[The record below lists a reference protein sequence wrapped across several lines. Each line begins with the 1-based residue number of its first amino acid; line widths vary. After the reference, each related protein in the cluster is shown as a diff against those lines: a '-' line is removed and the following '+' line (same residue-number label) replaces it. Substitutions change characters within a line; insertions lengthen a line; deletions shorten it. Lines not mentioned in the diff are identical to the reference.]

1 MKKIA
6 TKDIIL
12 VSIQI
17 LLILTYFIPIL
28 QNVIFFNF
36 YIRISGLVL
45 SILGFLVI
53 IIAILQLN
61 KNLTPFPTPKESGT
75 LIQNG
80 LYKFARHPIYS
91 GIILASIFFGIFSE
105 SLWKIM
111 IGFAFFI
118 LFYFKSKYEES
129 MLEKQYKDYKTY
141 KLKTRRFFPFF

>member
-1 MKKIA
+1 MKKTA

-28 QNVIFFNF
+28 QNVIFFHL
-36 YIRISGLVL
+36 YIRISGLAL
-45 SILGFLVI
+45 SILGLLVI

-91 GIILASIFFGIFSE
+91 GGILATIFFGIFSE

-111 IGFAFFI
+111 IGFALFI
-118 LFYFKSKYEES
+118 LFYFKSQYEES
-129 MLEKQYKDYKTY
+129 MLEKT
-141 KLKTRRFFPFF
+141 L